1 MPYACTGL
9 CDRRPISGVSGLF
22 KKQNDGLASEAGM
35 NASLKRRTDR
45 FDGPLS
51 RYCPLFS
58 FGRS

>member
-1 MPYACTGL
+1 
-9 CDRRPISGVSGLF
+9 
-22 KKQNDGLASEAGM
+22 M
-35 NASLKRRTDR
+35 NASLKLRTDR